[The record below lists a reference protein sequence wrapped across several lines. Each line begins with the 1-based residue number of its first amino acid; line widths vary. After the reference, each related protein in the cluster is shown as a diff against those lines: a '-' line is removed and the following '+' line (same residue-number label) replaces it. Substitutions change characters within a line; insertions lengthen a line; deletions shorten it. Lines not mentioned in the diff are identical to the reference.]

1 MLPVEA
7 AAVSSTRSVGNVPS
21 EEVARI
27 KPQGAPPTCDQRPEL
42 AEPASALGHPLERRG
57 DHTEEKAG
65 PGELPGKR
73 GHFPSPTL
81 WLCQDRPCTLRSFPP
96 GVATQRGAGSRG
108 AGREGLSREGCP
120 GGALPARPPPL
131 LTPPPGAAA
140 SAPGGS
146 PAPGSGGGVGAGGP
160 QPTVFCFL
168 IPDMLADWTLR
179 GGHSALDSRERRCG
193 DSRSAAA
200 AAGARLLG
208 RRYKKAPA
216 DTSHFP

>member
-73 GHFPSPTL
+73 GHFPSQTL

-108 AGREGLSREGCP
+108 AGREGLTVPRGLSRG
-120 GGALPARPPPL
+120 RPPR
-131 LTPPPGAAA
+131 
-140 SAPGGS
+140 S
-146 PAPGSGGGVGAGGP
+146 PSSPSYSSSRRRSLRARR
-160 QPTVFCFL
+160 
-168 IPDMLADWTLR
+168 LAR
-179 GGHSALDSRERRCG
+179 SRERRRG
-193 DSRSAAA
+193 GSRRPAAYRLLLLDPRHAGGLDA
-200 AAGARLLG
+200 ARRTLGARLPGAEVRGLSERG
-208 RRYKKAPA
+208 GGCWGPAPGKEV
-216 DTSHFP
+216 